1 MPKLPKRAT
10 NYVRTFRPQKI
21 SFFPLGN
28 ETNQYFLNNLQAKM
42 GHGLKVARVNKVF
55 QIEDELTQTGFE
67 EARPAPVE
75 EDDQVDR

>member
-1 MPKLPKRAT
+1 
-10 NYVRTFRPQKI
+10 
-21 SFFPLGN
+21 
-28 ETNQYFLNNLQAKM
+28 M

-75 EDDQVDR
+75 EDDQVDGQIDLLRCIKLGHLLYFDT

>member
-1 MPKLPKRAT
+1 
-10 NYVRTFRPQKI
+10 
-21 SFFPLGN
+21 
-28 ETNQYFLNNLQAKM
+28 M

-75 EDDQVDR
+75 EDDQVDGQIDLLRCIKLGHLPYFDT

>member
-1 MPKLPKRAT
+1 
-10 NYVRTFRPQKI
+10 
-21 SFFPLGN
+21 
-28 ETNQYFLNNLQAKM
+28 M

-67 EARPAPVE
+67 EARPAPFE

>member
-1 MPKLPKRAT
+1 
-10 NYVRTFRPQKI
+10 
-21 SFFPLGN
+21 
-28 ETNQYFLNNLQAKM
+28 M

-55 QIEDELTQTGFE
+55 QIEDELTQTGFD